1 MPEARSADN
10 HCTILIAEDDEALR
24 ESLTALLRSDEH
36 EILQAGDGE
45 DALRV
50 LQGGAVDVLVL
61 DLHMPKLDGAELLG
75 RIDVPP
81 PQVIIYSAF
90 EYFEI
95 DEIERRFGNKISS
108 ALRKPVP
115 PRTLISVVEHACSV
129 GH

>member
-1 MPEARSADN
+1 MALFYNDRCTRPVQWPGDLLLSSRRRERGEMPEERSADH
-10 HCTILIAEDDEALR
+10 HCTILIAEDDEGLR

-75 RIDVPP
+75 QIDVPP
-81 PQVIIYSAF
+81 PEVIIYSA
-90 EYFEI
+90 
-95 DEIERRFGNKISS
+95 
-108 ALRKPVP
+108 
-115 PRTLISVVEHACSV
+115 
-129 GH
+129 